1 MREDSTPLNRFSRDT
16 FPPTIHPILDR
27 QTDRKIL
34 SSLSL
39 SLLWCNS
46 IQRLRAHTWR
56 SNVTPSDDLI
66 EERV

>member
-1 MREDSTPLNRFSRDT
+1 MREDSTPLSRFSRDT
-16 FPPTIHPILDR
+16 YPILDGL
-27 QTDRKIL
+27 TDRKI
-34 SSLSL
+34 SLSL
-39 SLLWCNS
+39 SLWCNS